1 VAALLLINGCPDAAA
16 DAQVGKRTLAVRLG
30 PVGAAWAYLAL
41 VLAAHGWLAASVG
54 LRLAPAAALWGLVS
68 LPPPRA
74 ARRAPAPAP
83 EARAGTDRGGHA
95 AARPGHG
102 RGLCM
107 DRVATLSPWDNR
119 AP

>member
-54 LRLAPAAALWGLVS
+54 LRLAPAAALGGCRWCRW
-68 LPPPRA
+68 PPPRCCGA
-74 ARRAPAPAP
+74 ARQPRRLKPALALTV
-83 EARAGTDRGGHA
+83 A
-95 AARPGHG
+95 
-102 RGLCM
+102 
-107 DRVATLSPWDNR
+107 ATLLHGLGMAAGYAWIASQH
-119 AP
+119 